1 MAAMKAMK
9 AIKAL
14 LLSGVYAVSL
24 SAQNAAPVVTPPV
37 VAPVVTPVVA
47 PVVAP
52 AAPQGLLQSANE
64 STKTQPNP
72 PQDRLPNGSALRY
85 HVKMRMRGEDAIM
98 ETNFLLMPTPARRSN
113 NKVQK
118 PRFGDW
124 RLEADPAVGTP
135 FAQTML
141 LARAERLMYLSGPV
155 PLLRPEPYGLRFGEK
170 TYRVWKVPVPANVQ
184 GFASLLEVG
193 KNTFV
198 LCNAAMKFDTG
209 EVATLEVHLEAFN
222 LESGMAP
229 PADGTALLSTLQ
241 QWSKAPHE
249 GAGRLDDGITETQNV
264 D

>member
-1 MAAMKAMK
+1 MAATKAMN
-9 AIKAL
+9 AINAL

-24 SAQNAAPVVTPPV
+24 SAQNVAPV
-37 VAPVVTPVVA
+37 VAPPVAAPVVA

-64 STKTQPNP
+64 STKTQQNP

-209 EVATLEVHLEAFN
+209 EVAMLEVHLEAFN